1 MKSLLKRGVSNLSA
15 LTVGAAMVAGVTGS
29 VFAADHITIRIAS
42 DHGYAPHPAALTE
55 IFFAERLAEE
65 IPGSVVR
72 SFPQKSLYSVPAAVE
87 AATEGNVEMVWGQ
100 FGKTAQIDPYMSVVV
115 GPMLMT
121 TPGAI
126 NSLDETETYKMLVD
140 RFAKIHGMKILGSMH
155 LSFYMGAGSGSRLL
169 KPEDFAGKK
178 IRSMGPAENAA
189 LSAWGANPTTMA
201 FGDVP
206 PALQTKVIDGLLTSL
221 GGFNVVKDQAP
232 YFTVAGINGI
242 VGDYYYIGASQV
254 WWDTLTKKQQNTIER
269 LWVDEAIPFAKEAN
283 WCNDKQ
289 LIDRFGTED
298 PSKPGIYV
306 MAPAE
311 AKVLADKLGD
321 ATQQWIKSNTP
332 KGAHEWVDTFVKEA
346 RAASE
351 ANPIG
356 SNWLE
361 KTDCSKYA
369 PWFAKY
375 AKKKKKK

>member
-1 MKSLLKRGVSNLSA
+1 MKSVLKRGVSHLSA
-15 LTVGAAMVAGVTGS
+15 LAVGAAMVAGVTGS
-29 VFAADHITIRIAS
+29 AFAADQITIRIAS

-126 NSLDETETYKMLVD
+126 NSLDETETYKMLVS
-140 RFAKIHGMKILGSMH
+140 RFEKIHGMKILGSMH
-155 LSFYMGAGSGSRLL
+155 LSFYMGAGSGSHLL
-169 KPEDFAGKK
+169 KPADFAGKK

-242 VGDYYYIGASQV
+242 VGDYYYIGASLV
-254 WWDTLTKKQQNTIER
+254 WWNTLTKEQQDIIER

-332 KGAHEWVDTFVKEA
+332 KGAHEWIDTFVTEA

-356 SNWLE
+356 SN
-361 KTDCSKYA
+361 
-369 PWFAKY
+369 
-375 AKKKKKK
+375 